1 MKTNNAKKA
10 EIIRNILFVVIG
22 VLSII
27 FAINI
32 GGLSTGNF
40 EMSFS
45 YGGDAYT
52 GIQNACAGAA
62 NNAIDVANIL
72 QQGFEYCLIIAG
84 FVLVSIG
91 GTSLCKLLETKPQ
104 AIDTPAEEKS
114 QPESSDCVT
123 AE

>member
-52 GIQNACAGAA
+52 GIQNGA
-62 NNAIDVANIL
+62 NQSLSVL
-72 QQGFEYCLIIAG
+72 QE
-84 FVLVSIG
+84 
-91 GTSLCKLLETKPQ
+91 
-104 AIDTPAEEKS
+104 
-114 QPESSDCVT
+114 
-123 AE
+123 

>member
-1 MKTNNAKKA
+1 MKNNNPNKA
-10 EIIRNILFVVIG
+10 EKIRNILFLIIG

-27 FAINI
+27 FAIKI
-32 GGLSTGNF
+32 GGLSTGSF
-40 EMSFS
+40 EMPLS

-72 QQGFEYCLIIAG
+72 QQGYKYCLIIAG

-91 GTSLCKLLETKPQ
+91 GTSLFKVSETKPQ

-114 QPESSDCVT
+114 QPENSDCVT

>member
-1 MKTNNAKKA
+1 MKNNNPNKA
-10 EIIRNILFVVIG
+10 EKIRNILFLIIG

-27 FAINI
+27 FAIKI
-32 GGLSTGNF
+32 GGLSTGSF
-40 EMSFS
+40 EMPLS

-91 GTSLCKLLETKPQ
+91 GTSLFKVSETKPQ

-114 QPESSDCVT
+114 QPENSDCVT

>member
-1 MKTNNAKKA
+1 MKNNNANKA
-10 EIIRNILFVVIG
+10 EKIRNILFVVIG

-27 FAINI
+27 FAIKI
-32 GGLSTGNF
+32 GVLSTG
-40 EMSFS
+40 SFVMFLT

-91 GTSLCKLLETKPQ
+91 GTSLFKVSETKPQ
-104 AIDTPAEEKS
+104 AIDAPAEEKS
-114 QPESSDCVT
+114 QPENSDCVT

>member
-1 MKTNNAKKA
+1 MKNNNPNKA
-10 EIIRNILFVVIG
+10 EKIRNILFLIIG

-27 FAINI
+27 FAIKI
-32 GGLSTGNF
+32 GGLSTGSF
-40 EMSFS
+40 EMPLS

-72 QQGFEYCLIIAG
+72 QQGFKYCLIIPG

-91 GTSLCKLLETKPQ
+91 GTSLFKVSETKPQ

-114 QPESSDCVT
+114 QPENSDCVT

>member
-1 MKTNNAKKA
+1 MKNNNPNKA
-10 EIIRNILFVVIG
+10 EKIRNILFLIIG

-27 FAINI
+27 FAIKI
-32 GGLSTGNF
+32 GGLSTGSF
-40 EMSFS
+40 EMSLS

-91 GTSLCKLLETKPQ
+91 GTSLFKVSETKPQ

-114 QPESSDCVT
+114 QPENTDCVT

>member
-1 MKTNNAKKA
+1 MKNNNPNKA
-10 EIIRNILFVVIG
+10 EKIRNILFLIIG

-27 FAINI
+27 FAIKI
-32 GGLSTGNF
+32 GGLSTGSF
-40 EMSFS
+40 EMPLS

-72 QQGFEYCLIIAG
+72 QQGFKYCLIIAD

-91 GTSLCKLLETKPQ
+91 GTSLFKVSETKPQ

-114 QPESSDCVT
+114 QPENSDCVT